1 MPVSSSDPRQGGF
14 LIAKIHHAAGR
25 LFAAKLRRHGLDDI
39 NPAQGRILFAL
50 WQQAPLTMGE
60 LARRSGLGKSTLSSM
75 LDRLEVAGYLRRGPA
90 PADRRE
96 ILVHRTLK
104 DEGFREAF
112 LAVSAEM
119 NTLVYQGFAADEIDR
134 FEGML
139 VGILGNLERA
149 ETGRD

>member
-1 MPVSSSDPRQGGF
+1 MSALRQGGF

-50 WQQAPLTMGE
+50 WQEAPLTMGE

-75 LDRLEVAGYLRRGPA
+75 LDRLEAGGYLKRSPA
-90 PADRRE
+90 PVDRRE

-104 DEGFREAF
+104 DEAFRAAF
-112 LAVSAEM
+112 LAVSVEM
-119 NTLVYQGFAADEIDR
+119 SALVYQGFTAEQIDT

-139 VGILGNLERA
+139 AGILGNLERA
-149 ETGRD
+149 ESRRD